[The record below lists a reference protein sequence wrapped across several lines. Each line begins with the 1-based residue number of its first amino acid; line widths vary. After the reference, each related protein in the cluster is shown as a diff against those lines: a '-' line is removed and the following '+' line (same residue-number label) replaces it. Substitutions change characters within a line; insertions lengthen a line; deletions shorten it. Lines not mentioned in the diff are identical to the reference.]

1 MNSLDNQIHLVANR
15 WECPDGT
22 ILQSK
27 HRHDFVEYVDEQGNY
42 YCCDGGTGY
51 YIRTSGNLIDR
62 CIRSTDPFELQ
73 REFFMWGSY
82 GKDDGKQDKKYI
94 PLRELTDLHLNAILE
109 TQEHIRGTYVEVLML
124 AEVEYRKVH
133 GLTVEEKE

>member
-1 MNSLDNQIHLVANR
+1 MDNQIHLVANR

-22 ILQSK
+22 ILHSK
-27 HRHDFVEYVDEQGNY
+27 HRHDFVEHVDEQGNY
-42 YCCDGGTGY
+42 SFVDGGNGY

-62 CIRSTDPFELQ
+62 CIYSTDPFELQ

-82 GKDDGKQDKKYI
+82 GKDGKQDKKYI
-94 PLRELTDLHLNAILE
+94 PLNQLTDAHLSAIIE

-124 AEVEYRKVH
+124 AEVEYRKEH
-133 GLTVEEKE
+133 GLTVKEKE